1 MHHRDAE
8 DTEEGIPRS
17 GLIQNRCF
25 GSESPMFGCLAF
37 GVFGFAP
44 RHLCLWFET
53 VGHCSIVMNHRH
65 PPRIAPMAM
74 STTIE

>member
-1 MHHRDAE
+1 
-8 DTEEGIPRS
+8 
-17 GLIQNRCF
+17 
-25 GSESPMFGCLAF
+25 MFGCLAF